1 VLRIYAFNLI
11 LLPVNLAGVFKSLQQ
26 AITNQKIPFAR
37 TPKVKDRT
45 TAPLLF
51 VVLPYAIVAF
61 SLYTLWRDYHAAN
74 WGNAAFAAFNAVA
87 TMYAIVAYIGVR
99 NSIVDVFVNIIQRMY
114 VPVKPRKRRKA
125 KRINANVELAQP
137 QLDWESTLY
146 LGVAAQREGRE
157 ANHIRR
163 TVVLPR
169 QEEIVLEAP
178 PAGGVVVPAQAH
190 GEMPAAAAALLDFV
204 RSVNGGKV
212 GGVAVRMDEP
222 RRLTVTVD
230 LTE

>member
-1 VLRIYAFNLI
+1 
-11 LLPVNLAGVFKSLQQ
+11 
-26 AITNQKIPFAR
+26 
-37 TPKVKDRT
+37 
-45 TAPLLF
+45 LLF
-51 VVLPYAIVAF
+51 VVMPYAIVAF

-87 TMYAIVAYIGVR
+87 TLYAIVAYIGVR

-125 KRINANVELAQP
+125 KRVNANVEQAQP

-163 TVVLPR
+163 TVVLPE
-169 QEEIVLEAP
+169 QEEISLDAP
-178 PAGGVVVPAQAH
+178 GAGGEVVDQGARAWAGRPTVPAQTD
-190 GEMPAAAAALLDFV
+190 GEMPPAAVALLDFV
-204 RSVNGGKV
+204 RSVNGGQV